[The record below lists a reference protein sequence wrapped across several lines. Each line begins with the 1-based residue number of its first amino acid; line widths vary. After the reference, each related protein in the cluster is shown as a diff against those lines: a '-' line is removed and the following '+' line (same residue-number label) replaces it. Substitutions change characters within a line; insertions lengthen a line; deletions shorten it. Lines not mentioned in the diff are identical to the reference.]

1 MRAVTLPLV
10 EDPPAPLL
18 QADLQPARKGIILV
32 ITKQGRSQNQHITEV
47 QELTRTEVPQV
58 PQVLQDLSIPGQAVP
73 VPGVVRVIRLRPKAV
88 DPVIQDHPA
97 GVPVRATGR
106 VVAADPLAQA
116 QDLHLHRPA
125 EALPRRVDGEDKI
138 KQTIAIDLLPGF
150 LPSVLPGIILWIR
163 GFTFKF

>member
-58 PQVLQDLSIPGQAVP
+58 LQDLSIPGQAVP
-73 VPGVVRVIRLRPKAV
+73 VPGVDRVIRLRPEAV
-88 DPVIQDHPA
+88 GPVIPDHPA
-97 GVPVRATGR
+97 GVPVQATGR
-106 VVAADPLAQA
+106 AVAADPLAQA

>member
-58 PQVLQDLSIPGQAVP
+58 LQDLSIPGQAVP
-73 VPGVVRVIRLRPKAV
+73 VPGVVRVIRLRPEAV
-88 DPVIQDHPA
+88 SPVIQDHPA
-97 GVPVRATGR
+97 GVPVRATGQA
-106 VVAADPLAQA
+106 VAADPQAQA
-116 QDLHLHRPA
+116 QDLHRPA

>member
-1 MRAVTLPLV
+1 
-10 EDPPAPLL
+10 
-18 QADLQPARKGIILV
+18 RKGIIPV
-32 ITKQGRSQNQHITEV
+32 IIKHGRSQNQHITEV

-58 PQVLQDLSIPGQAVP
+58 LQDLSIPGQAVP
-73 VPGVVRVIRLRPKAV
+73 GVVRVIRLRPEAV
-88 DPVIQDHPA
+88 GPVIPDHPA
-97 GVPVRATGR
+97 GAPVRATGR
-106 VVAADPLAQA
+106 AVAADPQAQA

-138 KQTIAIDLLPGF
+138 KQTIAIGLLPGF